1 MIFFPKSPYKRRVC
15 AVCKGFFDKFTESLE
30 IRHLREFKTGREKK
44 IFVAKILRK
53 KYNEPVLYKID
64 KKDGVYRNDSIIILS
79 IPPARS
85 LQGFGI
91 SKTLQI

>member
-1 MIFFPKSPYKRRVC
+1 MFSAFFFC
-15 AVCKGFFDKFTESLE
+15 VCKAAKREEE
-30 IRHLREFKTGREKK
+30 IFI

>member
-1 MIFFPKSPYKRRVC
+1 MFSAFFFCVFEAAKREEEIF
-15 AVCKGFFDKFTESLE
+15 
-30 IRHLREFKTGREKK
+30 I